1 MKKEQIIFSE
11 ISDLNV
17 QMTYSSSLGSYVSE
31 SSKMVSEDI
40 YKKIIKSIP
49 ENSLAYQ
56 ILTNNDNYSEKQL
69 WIITFELLKN
79 ENYCNEIM
87 EEFYERNSREFTKKI
102 IKKDRQTLK
111 SQKKENQ
118 KENKKADEEKSLQEK
133 SMITFFENK
142 MKDILGSKVSIKNK
156 KNNKGKIEI
165 EYYSKDELER
175 IIDLIQSIK
184 E

>member
-17 QMTYSSSLGSYVSE
+17 QMSYSSSLGSYVSE

-56 ILTNNDNYSEKQL
+56 ILTNTDHYSEKQL
-69 WIITFELLKN
+69 WVITFELLKN

-87 EEFYERNSREFTKKI
+87 EEFHERNSREFTKKI
-102 IKKDRQTLK
+102 IKKDRQNLK
-111 SQKKENQ
+111 LQKKENQ
-118 KENKKADEEKSLQEK
+118 KENKKML
-133 SMITFFENK
+133 
-142 MKDILGSKVSIKNK
+142 DIVESNGKKATEYYAFLLKNK
-156 KNNKGKIEI
+156 NFCEELKSQKFSIE
-165 EYYSKDELER
+165 SVNAFLAN
-175 IIDLIQSIK
+175 
-184 E
+184 

>member
-11 ISDLNV
+11 ISELN
-17 QMTYSSSLGSYVSE
+17 TTLSHSSSLGSYVSE
-31 SSKMVSEDI
+31 SSRMVSEYI

-49 ENSLAYQ
+49 ENSLAFQ

-118 KENKKADEEKSLQEK
+118 KENKKML
-133 SMITFFENK
+133 
-142 MKDILGSKVSIKNK
+142 DIVESNGKKATEYYAFLLKNK
-156 KNNKGKIEI
+156 NFCEELKLQKFSIE
-165 EYYSKDELER
+165 SVNAFLAN
-175 IIDLIQSIK
+175 
-184 E
+184 